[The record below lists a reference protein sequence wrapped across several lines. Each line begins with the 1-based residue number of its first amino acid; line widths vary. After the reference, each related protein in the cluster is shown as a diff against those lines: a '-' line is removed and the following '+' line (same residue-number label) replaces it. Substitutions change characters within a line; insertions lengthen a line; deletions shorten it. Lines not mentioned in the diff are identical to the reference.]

1 MPARTA
7 TTQRALTQP
16 RRVIVGLDLSPAGLN
31 ALWCAVQQAR
41 RHDAV
46 LFVVAVEPSP
56 ALSPRFRLPPGGPD
70 RPRPSVETAAADAL
84 LLAVGDLPPGLDVR
98 AGVTFGDRTRVL
110 RSLADRPD
118 DVLVLAE
125 PRRSGWR
132 RIIPRPR
139 RHRSRGHGAVLV
151 ATDPLTPPAPP
162 GPEVPD
168 PDGEVRSSYPQ

>member
-7 TTQRALTQP
+7 MTPRSLTRP
-16 RRVIVGLDLSPAGLN
+16 RRVIVGLDLSPTGLN

-41 RHDAV
+41 RGDAA

-56 ALSPRFRLPPGGPD
+56 VLAPRFPLRPRAPEW
-70 RPRPSVETAAADAL
+70 PRPSVETATADAL
-84 LLAVGDLPPGLDVR
+84 LLAVGGLPPGLDVR

-125 PRRSGWR
+125 PRRTGWR
-132 RIIPRPR
+132 RLIPRPR
-139 RHRSRGHGAVLV
+139 RHRSRGRGAVLI

-162 GPEVPD
+162 GREVSRP
-168 PDGEVRSSYPQ
+168 